1 MQIDKQETQQQPKD
15 QSFQT
20 LGTSKQPEMDSFP
33 VPDEIALRIASLLE
47 VWDLCALACCCSS
60 WKELCGSDCLWES
73 LTIKRWPSLEF
84 SDESES
90 ESESSSS
97 TAIKRPK
104 DKGWRLFYEEI
115 HNQKAAIAA
124 EVIDYV
130 EKCSIHGSLEV
141 THYQKTIWDL
151 YAIKFGYEDAVF
163 FLLKPSLGV
172 QLNLLGLHYC
182 LNWLKMPTTRVV
194 QTLRRKKI
202 AARELCVRWWT
213 LGKWSNGYGIRM
225 NDELHSHQFTL
236 MNIAIGKNEEVLAA
250 LYRGAIHEV
259 LRVQI
264 TFG

>member
-1 MQIDKQETQQQPKD
+1 M
-15 QSFQT
+15 
-20 LGTSKQPEMDSFP
+20 
-33 VPDEIALRIASLLE
+33 
-47 VWDLCALACCCSS
+47 
-60 WKELCGSDCLWES
+60 
-73 LTIKRWPSLEF
+73 
-84 SDESES
+84 
-90 ESESSSS
+90 
-97 TAIKRPK
+97 
-104 DKGWRLFYEEI
+104 
-115 HNQKAAIAA
+115 
-124 EVIDYV
+124 
-130 EKCSIHGSLEV
+130 EKCSIHGSIEV

-163 FLLKPSLGV
+163 FLLKPNLGV

-182 LNWLKMPTTRVV
+182 LDWLKVPVCLSLMCLLLNLVYKYMFLSLLYAIALHDTLLLQPTVEEKTDHNIIQSHVATALYIHLVIEIHNWQTTRVV
-194 QTLRRKKI
+194 KTLRRKKI

-225 NDELHSHQFTL
+225 NDELHSHHFTL